1 VKVTVHVSGPFFAK
15 GPAVVVASLHDAIEE
30 TVLEGEKQAVGMAQP
45 RGSASAAA
53 VFHSG
58 AYAAAHGYKQTGH
71 YARSI
76 NGRMTGTLNGEL
88 TDSGV
93 VYGPWLEG
101 VSSRNDATRFKGYG
115 IFRRTRDKLQGMA
128 RGIIDK
134 HIKRAVGKIN

>member
-1 VKVTVHVSGPFFAK
+1 MNLTVTASGPFFSK
-15 GPAVVVASLHDAIEE
+15 GPAVVVASLHDAIQE

-45 RGSASAAA
+45 RGSASATA
-53 VFHSG
+53 VFHSRS
-58 AYAAAHGYKQTGH
+58 YATAHGYRQTGH

-76 NGRMTGTLNGEL
+76 NGRMTGTLHGEL

-128 RGIIDK
+128 RDIVEK
-134 HIKRAVGKIN
+134 HVKRAMGQIN

>member
-1 VKVTVHVSGPFFAK
+1 VNLTVKVSGPFFAK
-15 GPAVVVASLHDAIEE
+15 GPAVVVASLHDAIQE
-30 TVLEGEKQAVGMAQP
+30 TVLEGEKHAVGMAQP
-45 RGSASAAA
+45 RGSASATA
-53 VFHSG
+53 VFHSRS
-58 AYAAAHGYKQTGH
+58 YAAAHGYKQTGH

-76 NGRMTGTLNGEL
+76 NGRMTGTLNGEV

-128 RGIIDK
+128 QAIVDK
-134 HIKRAVGKIN
+134 HVKRAMGKIN